1 MAALPEQATKLN
13 LEEELIKLKQL
24 FTTFSTRVEQLET
37 GSSRFNDDII
47 DTTAQSYA
55 QAIARPATTLNNNN
69 PVIPKT
75 IPLMDRLGPA
85 SNIIAKN
92 SPIILT
98 TSHLSTEDPFKRMN
112 SRPKEEVIRKVITE
126 SCAAEIRSVSSLKSG
141 DTIIYSEMEQEPKQ
155 LENKQID
162 G

>member
-1 MAALPEQATKLN
+1 
-13 LEEELIKLKQL
+13 
-24 FTTFSTRVEQLET
+24 
-37 GSSRFNDDII
+37 
-47 DTTAQSYA
+47 
-55 QAIARPATTLNNNN
+55 
-69 PVIPKT
+69 
-75 IPLMDRLGPA
+75 MDRLGPA

-98 TSHLSTEDPFKRMN
+98 TSHLSTEDPVKRMN